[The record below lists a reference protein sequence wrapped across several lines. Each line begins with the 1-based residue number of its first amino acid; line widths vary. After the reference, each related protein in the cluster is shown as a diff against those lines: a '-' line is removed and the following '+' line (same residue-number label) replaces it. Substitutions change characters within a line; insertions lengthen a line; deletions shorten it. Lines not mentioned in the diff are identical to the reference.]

1 MKVETLLDYLVRGAQ
16 AIRAQIWPIKDFSI
30 LVSRFCCLS
39 IAVFTSV
46 AGLEIVTNSFLL
58 DQVRNARHKFF
69 IDHEPRDISLAF
81 NLLDMFETL
90 WTRVRSIE
98 EILIFSGEDLLTFFK
113 VLVKIWT

>member
-58 DQVRNARHKFF
+58 DQVRNARH
-69 IDHEPRDISLAF
+69 EPRDISLAF